1 MTRRNLTLPLLLII
15 ALVLS
20 ACGNEKFK
28 ADINYEIQPFEY
40 TNQHNEKVSLDSL
53 KGKPWLAM
61 FIFTKCTTVCPP
73 MTINMTDIQK
83 SFKDKGLEDYNIV
96 GFSVDPESDSPKVLK
111 NHLKNYPVPDDSKWN
126 LLTGYTQK
134 EIESFA
140 AKSFHAFVKK
150 TDNTDQVTH
159 QSTFFLVDQNGVV
172 VKSYSG
178 EIDVPF
184 DTIAIDM
191 ETIIEDG
198 K

>member
-1 MTRRNLTLPLLLII
+1 MKKRHLTLPLLLII

-20 ACGNEKFK
+20 ACGNGKFK
-28 ADINYEIQPFEY
+28 ADVNYEIKPFEY

-53 KGKPWLAM
+53 KGKPWLGM

-73 MTINMTDIQK
+73 MTMNMIDIQK
-83 SFKDKGLEDYNIV
+83 SFQDKGIEDYKIV

-111 NHLKNYPVPDDSKWN
+111 DHLKDYPVPDDSKWD
-126 LLTGYTQK
+126 LLTGYSQK

-140 AKSFHAFVKK
+140 AESFKAFVKK

-159 QSTFFLVDQNGVV
+159 QSTFFLVDQNGVI
-172 VKSYSG
+172 VKTYSG
-178 EIDVPF
+178 YQDVPF
-184 DTIAIDM
+184 DTITIDM
-191 ETIIEDG
+191 ETLIEDG